1 MQIPHTES
9 TRTAPWLGPTTVAA
23 SPRVIALFADD
34 AEGSLRVIRHIAEG
48 AQGMPVWLYSTTH
61 HPPVVTAL
69 CDQVVV

>member
-61 HPPVVTAL
+61 PPLV
-69 CDQVVV
+69 